1 MGTPDLIAAWSEV
14 WVAQTW
20 DWRLE
25 WGWSCD
31 LSPELRGLGLL
42 QGSQCLNRTEFS
54 NTQLGS
60 RKLESWLLVEEKPTL
75 GVRSV
80 VSKHSSSK
88 AASYD
93 FCTCHGS

>member
-1 MGTPDLIAAWSEV
+1 MGTPDFIAAWSEV
-14 WVAQTW
+14 WVAQAW

-25 WGWSCD
+25 WGRSCD

-60 RKLESWLLVEEKPTL
+60 RRLESWLLGGRKIHTWSQKCCEQTQFLQSGKQ
-75 GVRSV
+75 
-80 VSKHSSSK
+80 
-88 AASYD
+88 
-93 FCTCHGS
+93 